1 MLRRHRK
8 QLLLG
13 LVGVICVLALSSA
26 RPCREACA
34 QADESGQK
42 TVKMDFDQVELKVF
56 IKFISNLTG
65 RNFLVDDKVKGTVTI
80 ISPEPVTEK
89 EAYKVFQS
97 VLEVHGYTTV
107 PSGNVTKIVRTV
119 EARQKS
125 VDTGT
130 GIDYQPS
137 PEDRVITRIIP
148 LDFASSQDL
157 RKVLT
162 SMVSKQGLLVAYNPT
177 NTLILTDY
185 QSNIQR
191 IMRIIGKVDVSTFTE
206 HLAVVQLENAT
217 ADTLVQNLKS
227 LLAAGQKGARLIQ
240 RGNVSIVPD
249 SRTNSILLMADE
261 ENMDK
266 LRSMI
271 RKLDR
276 PTPKQLSNI
285 EVIPLENAQAEN
297 VAKILSSLAGKKGD
311 AKGESPISRNVSIE
325 ADTSTNSLVVIAEPK
340 ELKNLKPIV
349 EKLDMPR
356 RQVYVEAAIIEVTT
370 DTTLNLGVNW
380 QFGSDFGGGDVDGA
394 FFGTSNGPA
403 GQNLEDITNRLAQNA
418 AGLSFGVLSF
428 PFTFQGEEFFSLGAF
443 INASQQDNNVHI
455 ISTPQLMTMENEEA
469 KVVIAENRP
478 FITSREET
486 DAGNDF
492 TNFEYKDVGVTLKVT
507 PQINEKGSVKMDI
520 YQELSRV
527 VQKAVE
533 GITAKTPVTSKR
545 TAETRVEVQD
555 GQTAV
560 IAGLIEERA
569 TQSDTGVPLL
579 SQIPF
584 LGWLFKQ
591 RTRQERKKNLMVF
604 LTPHVVRTDQDMRNI
619 WSDKKQ
625 RMSRLSYGIKGKVES
640 LNAPFSVSDPVQG
653 LGGDWN

>member
-1 MLRRHRK
+1 MLRRYRK

-13 LVGVICVLALSSA
+13 LVGTLCVLALSSA
-26 RPCREACA
+26 RPCREAFG
-34 QADESGQK
+34 QVDESGQK

-65 RNFLVDDKVKGTVTI
+65 KNFLVDDKVKGTVTI

-325 ADTSTNSLVVIAEPK
+325 ADKSTNSLVVIAEPK

-469 KVVIAENRP
+469 TVTVAENRP
-478 FITSREET
+478 FLTSRETTE
-486 DAGNDF
+486 AGRDF
-492 TNFEYKDVGVTLKVT
+492 NNFEYKDVGVTLKVT
-507 PQINEKGSVKMDI
+507 PLINNKGWIKLSLF
-520 YQELSRV
+520 QEVSRV
-527 VQKAVE
+527 DPTQTQA
-533 GITAKTPVTSKR
+533 IQATTPVTRKR
-545 TAETRVEVQD
+545 TAETTVRVKD
-555 GQTAV
+555 GQTVV
-560 IAGLIEERA
+560 IAGLMEDRD
-569 TQSDTGVPLL
+569 TNNQSKVPGLGDVPLL
-579 SQIPF
+579 
-584 LGWLFKQ
+584 GKLFQNNFRESSK
-591 RTRQERKKNLMVF
+591 TNLMVF
-604 LTPHVVRTDQDMRNI
+604 ITPRIVQNQKKARSLTY
-619 WSDKKQ
+619 DK
-625 RMSRLSYGIKGKVES
+625 SRI
-640 LNAPFSVSDPVQG
+640 LNKLRFGVDGSVMPIPEDFILFQP
-653 LGGDWN
+653 LR

>member
-1 MLRRHRK
+1 MLSTYRHR
-8 QLLLG
+8 LLLG
-13 LVGVICVLALSSA
+13 LAAALCVVALSPALPSGKA
-26 RPCREACA
+26 GA
-34 QADESGQK
+34 QSNATGRK

-80 ISPEPVTEK
+80 ISPEPVTVD

-125 VDTGT
+125 VDTDT
-130 GIDYQPS
+130 GVDYEPH

-148 LDFASSQDL
+148 LDHASSQDL

-206 HLAVVQLENAT
+206 QLAVIHLENAT
-217 ADTLVQNLKS
+217 AENLVQNLKN
-227 LLAAGQKGARLIQ
+227 LLAAGRKKGGLLQ
-240 RGNVSIVPD
+240 TGNVSIVPD
-249 SRTNSILLMADE
+249 SRTNSILLMAGR

-266 LRSMI
+266 LKSMI
-271 RKLDR
+271 RKLDQ

-311 AKGESPISRNVSIE
+311 SKGESPISRNVSIE
-325 ADTSTNSLVVIAEPK
+325 ADKSTNSLVVIAEPK
-340 ELKNLKPIV
+340 ELRNLKPIV
-349 EKLDMPR
+349 EKLDKPR

-394 FFGTSNGPA
+394 LFGASNGPV
-403 GQNLEDITNRLAQNA
+403 GQNIQDIRDRLARNA
-418 AGLSFGVLSF
+418 AGFSFGVLSF
-428 PFTFQGEEFFSLGAF
+428 PFTFRGEEFFSLGAF

-469 KVVIAENRP
+469 TVTVAENRP
-478 FITSREET
+478 FLTSRETTE
-486 DAGNDF
+486 AGRDF
-492 TNFEYKDVGVTLKVT
+492 NNFEYKDVGVTLKVT
-507 PQINEKGSVKMDI
+507 PLINNKGWIKLSLF
-520 YQELSRV
+520 QEVSRV
-527 VQKAVE
+527 DPTQTQA
-533 GITAKTPVTSKR
+533 IRATTPVTRKR
-545 TAETRVEVQD
+545 TAETTVRVKD
-555 GQTAV
+555 GQTVV
-560 IAGLIEERA
+560 IAGLMEDRD
-569 TQSDTGVPLL
+569 TKNQSKVPGLGDVPLL
-579 SQIPF
+579 
-584 LGWLFKQ
+584 GKLFQNNFRESSK
-591 RTRQERKKNLMVF
+591 TNLMVF
-604 LTPHVVRTDQDMRNI
+604 ITPRIVQNLEKARALTYNKSRMLNKLRFGMDGNVKPIPDDFIRFQPMR
-619 WSDKKQ
+619 
-625 RMSRLSYGIKGKVES
+625 
-640 LNAPFSVSDPVQG
+640 
-653 LGGDWN
+653 